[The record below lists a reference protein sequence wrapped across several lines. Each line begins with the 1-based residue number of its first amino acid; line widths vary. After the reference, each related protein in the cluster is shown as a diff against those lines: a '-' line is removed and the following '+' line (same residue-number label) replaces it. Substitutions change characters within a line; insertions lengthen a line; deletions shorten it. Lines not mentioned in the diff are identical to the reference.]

1 MVIAADAA
9 QMLTVF
15 STLMVSIFTLQIS
28 GRRPQTE
35 VSWYR
40 FEVMAALFSIL
51 TTWVLTSIVLY
62 LAFERLVKG
71 EFVIDV
77 DMMLAT
83 SAFGVVANL
92 V

>member
-1 MVIAADAA
+1 
-9 QMLTVF
+9 
-15 STLMVSIFTLQIS
+15 
-28 GRRPQTE
+28 
-35 VSWYR
+35 
-40 FEVMAALFSIL
+40 MAALFSIL